1 VVVGGQWEVHVLA
14 DVHPSYPGCSTHHRP
29 REGQLRG
36 TTRGSNSTGWG
47 RPSVLRRVWALNCG
61 RVQRR
66 RLQGTMGGSSK
77 HNGTK
82 HSKKGPSISSSNPG
96 EQPASDR
103 TMYFNEAL
111 ARSWHGVG
119 DFQPSGT
126 LDERAP
132 SLSCAFMP
140 L

>member
-1 VVVGGQWEVHVLA
+1 MIGGQWEVHVLA

-29 REGQLRG
+29 REGQPRG

-47 RPSVLRRVWALNCG
+47 RPSVLRRVWALNCW
-61 RVQRR
+61 REQRR

-82 HSKKGPSISSSNPG
+82 HSKKGPSIQLKPRG
-96 EQPASDR
+96 AASDS

-119 DFQPSGT
+119 DFQK
-126 LDERAP
+126 RAP

>member
-1 VVVGGQWEVHVLA
+1 MLA

-47 RPSVLRRVWALNCG
+47 RPSVLRRVWALNCW

-82 HSKKGPSISSSNPG
+82 HSEKGPSISSSNPG
-96 EQPASDR
+96 GHPASDS

-119 DFQPSGT
+119 DFQPNGT